1 MFLPV
6 FKILIKS
13 LLCVYNTF
21 THCIMFTSILIRFF
35 HDIINIFF
43 CIFFKFVNSSTCK
56 SPSSQ
61 TDSIVYVQAN
71 STLDKVVDKAKNNI
85 ICFVTDKD
93 SNINARTIYQSL
105 EIVYSLSIQNIISTA
120 YF

>member
-6 FKILIKS
+6 LKILIKS
-13 LLCVYNTF
+13 LLCVYNTLYHVHF
-21 THCIMFTSILIRFF
+21 YFDTLFSCYYQYFF
-35 HDIINIFF
+35 G
-43 CIFFKFVNSSTCK
+43 IFFKFVNSSTCK
-56 SPSSQ
+56 SSSSQ
-61 TDSIVYVQAN
+61 TDSIVHVQAN

-105 EIVYSLSIQNIISTA
+105 EIVYSLSIQNIISTE